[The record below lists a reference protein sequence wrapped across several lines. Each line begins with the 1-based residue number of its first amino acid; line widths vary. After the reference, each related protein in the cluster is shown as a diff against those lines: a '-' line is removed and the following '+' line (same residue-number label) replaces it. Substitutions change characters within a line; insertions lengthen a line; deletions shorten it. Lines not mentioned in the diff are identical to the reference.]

1 MSSQTYSPQRLKT
14 KVILCFWANLHND
27 VVNFVKKHLFISP
40 RQLHGCFRAVR
51 EEVSLNIN
59 HLERKILL
67 KNNKKEFHLGSFQH
81 ASVLPLPKVF
91 HRELVR
97 RSKICR
103 QSSLGAFHECDT
115 VAGWKIILGGVSVNC
130 VFQDLSL
137 SLTDLFG
144 KCSENGVTV
153 DKTFKDSPAV
163 VLQAIS
169 DIDDI

>member
-1 MSSQTYSPQRLKT
+1 M
-14 KVILCFWANLHND
+14 
-27 VVNFVKKHLFISP
+27 
-40 RQLHGCFRAVR
+40 R

-81 ASVLPLPKVF
+81 ASVLSLPKVF

-103 QSSLGAFHECDT
+103 QSSLGAFHECDA
-115 VAGWKIILGGVSVNC
+115 VAGWKIILGKFSVN
-130 VFQDLSL
+130 FQDLSL